1 VPHVTLEYV
10 IMIPVLIL
18 QIFLFPVVAGVL
30 MNGWV
35 VSRRTLALQE
45 AGSDIGSTIQQMYF
59 AVNQATVPAGT
70 TSDQFGLPPFID
82 GYYYTA
88 NATLQ
93 SSGGN
98 SNSGQVLTINLT
110 LVSTAIK
117 ATSQVIL
124 GANAQWNATTKF
136 VSNSANTTAYAVKLQ
151 NGASTTINLGFG
163 G

>member
-1 VPHVTLEYV
+1 MSHVTIEYV

-18 QIFLFPVVAGVL
+18 QIFLFPVVAGFL

-45 AGSDIGSTIQQMYF
+45 AGSNIGSTIQQMYF
-59 AVNQATVPAGT
+59 EVNQATVPTGT

-88 NATLQ
+88 RATLQ
-93 SSGGN
+93 SSGAN
-98 SNSGQVLTINLT
+98 SNSGQVLTIT
-110 LVSTAIK
+110 LVLVTAAIN
-117 ATSQVIL
+117 ATSQVLL
-124 GANAQWNATTKF
+124 GTNAQWNAATTF

-151 NGASTTINLGFG
+151 NGTISLGFG

>member
-1 VPHVTLEYV
+1 VPHVTLEYI

-18 QIFLFPVVAGVL
+18 QILLFPVVASVL

-35 VSRRTLALQE
+35 VQRRTLALQE
-45 AGSDIGSTIQQMYF
+45 AGSAIGSTIQQMYF
-59 AVNQATVPAGT
+59 EVNQATVPAGT
-70 TSDQFGLPPFID
+70 TTDQFVLPPFID

-88 NATLQ
+88 KATLQ
-93 SSGGN
+93 SGGSS
-98 SNSGQVLTINLT
+98 SNSGQILTITLT
-110 LVSTAIK
+110 LVSAAVK

-124 GANAQWNATTKF
+124 GANAQWNISTTF
-136 VSNSANTTAYAVKLQ
+136 VSNSPNTTAFAVKVQ